1 MGSQG
6 EERSSLHARAQTF
19 IEESAAGGPASETFE
34 AIALAIARY
43 QARHVP
49 AYARLLAA
57 ADTHPSTVATV
68 RALPAVPTDAFRF
81 ARIAAHP
88 PSEDAAVFR
97 TSGTTGGARGEHP
110 LWTTK
115 TYEDGALAWGRW
127 ALFFDLPTPMTAIV
141 LGQRPSSGG
150 SVSRRSG
157 DSSLSFMLALFADRF
172 THRTHYLESARGVP
186 VDTATLEAACSSAC
200 RDGAPTVVM
209 GTSFA
214 FVHALDTLAGARVAL
229 PARSRAMHTGGFKG
243 RSREVAPEALTR
255 DIAAT
260 FGLELGAVVGE
271 YGMTELSSQ
280 LYEGVLRA
288 HLGQPVPS
296 SRPGCFIPPPWL
308 RVSAADPDTLAPLP
322 TGETGIL
329 RFEDLANVD
338 SAIVVQTADVGR
350 CAEGGVELLGRAA
363 GAPPRGCSLAIE
375 ELLAEA

>member
-1 MGSQG
+1 M
-6 EERSSLHARAQTF
+6 HARARTF
-19 IEESAAGGPASETFE
+19 IEENAAGGPASETFE

-43 QARHVP
+43 QALHVP

-57 ADTHPSTVATV
+57 ADTHPSKVTTV

-81 ARIAAHP
+81 VRIAAHP
-88 PSEDAAVFR
+88 TSEDAAVFR

-115 TYEDGALAWGRW
+115 TYEDSAVAWGRW
-127 ALFFDLPTPMTAIV
+127 ALFCDLPTPMTAVV

-157 DSSLSFMLALFADRF
+157 DSSLSFMLALFASRF
-172 THRTHYLESARGVP
+172 AHRTYYLESALGVP
-186 VDTATLEAACSSAC
+186 IDTAPVEAAC
-200 RDGAPTVVM
+200 REGAPTVIM

-214 FVHALDTLAGARVAL
+214 FVHALDALAGARVAL
-229 PARSRAMHTGGFKG
+229 PARSRAMHTGGLKG
-243 RSREVAPEALTR
+243 RSREVAPEALRR

-288 HLGQPVPS
+288 HLGQPVAS

-322 TGETGIL
+322 AGETGIL

-338 SAIVVQTADVGR
+338 SAVAIQTADVGR
-350 CAEGGVELLGRAA
+350 CADGGVELLGRAA

-375 ELLAEA
+375 ELLAQA